1 MRRVRMHQGS
11 SEFGHRVS
19 ERMLGAVC
27 NRMSFGKCCPGID
40 VEFCIGMQSVSDP
53 PHLQITNTEDSRFV
67 HQCMLCVV
75 HQLRFDAVHQPPEDV
90 SRCSP
95 EHRHDGNGDD
105 KADDRICQRETQ
117 RNSPRPQKDCERSES
132 VGPSMQSISHQGR

>member
-1 MRRVRMHQGS
+1 
-11 SEFGHRVS
+11 
-19 ERMLGAVC
+19 MLGAVRY
-27 NRMSFGKCCPGID
+27 RMSFGKSCPGID

-105 KADDRICQRETQ
+105 KADDRICPTGNPAQLPPPPEGLRA
-117 RNSPRPQKDCERSES
+117 K
-132 VGPSMQSISHQGR
+132 